1 MTTVAKPTLRI
12 LALSDARPGHFNKT
26 HAVIRALGHHFEVT
40 VDWLEIHLRVPTLR
54 RPLAMILNHTRAT
67 RTFGNLFE
75 CCYRLGGAMAS
86 DTPDLIVSTGG
97 NTLYANALLA
107 RRFARPNLFVG
118 KLRSLNPQQ
127 FWRVIDHRPLEPAPP
142 FLHWPTTLVNVD
154 RSQLAAA
161 AATLAP
167 VIASGDG
174 PLWVFLLGG
183 DGGGFHYRDSD
194 LEDIARC
201 MGNSHRS
208 QGVRWLV
215 VSSRRTGAENEA
227 RLKSLL
233 KPEWIVAA
241 CWAAEGGEN
250 LYHACLGAA
259 ERVVCTEDSHMMMTE
274 AITAGKPVLSL
285 RPQNGKATNQHFL
298 PAYEK
303 NGLVHR
309 MTLADAAD
317 HGCEWPTHRE
327 SDFDPDLKSLGAH
340 LADAL
345 TSTPMRT

>member
-1 MTTVAKPTLRI
+1 MIPSVKPMLHI
-12 LALSDARPGHFNKT
+12 LSLSDSRPGHYNKT
-26 HAVIRALGHHFEVT
+26 LALIRALDYHFEVK
-40 VDWLEIHLRVPTLR
+40 VNWLEIHLRIPALR

-67 RTFGNLFE
+67 RTFGALFE
-75 CCYRLGGAMAS
+75 RCYRLGGAMAS
-86 DTPDLIVSTGG
+86 DTPDLIVSSGG
-97 NTLYANALLA
+97 NTLYANTLLA
-107 RRFARPNLFVG
+107 RRFARPNVFVG
-118 KLRSLNPQQ
+118 TLRSLNPQQ
-127 FWRVIDHRPLEPAPP
+127 FWRVIDHRPLKPAPP
-142 FLHWPTTLVNVD
+142 FFHWPMTLVNVD
-154 RSQLAAA
+154 RSQLAEAA
-161 AATLAP
+161 KTLAP
-167 VIASGDG
+167 VITSGDG

-194 LEDIARC
+194 LQDIARC
-201 MGNSHRS
+201 IGNSYQS
-208 QGVRWLV
+208 EGVRWLI
-215 VSSRRTGAENEA
+215 VSSRRTGAANEA

-274 AITAGKPVLSL
+274 AITTGKPVLSL
-285 RPQNGKATNQHFL
+285 RPRNGTATNLDFL

-303 NGLVHR
+303 NGFVHR
-309 MTLADAAD
+309 MTLADAAE

-345 TSTPMRT
+345 KSTTMRI